1 MPDYRVII
9 SWSGKDQIF
18 VAEAPDLP
26 GCKAHGDTKERAL
39 ANIKDAIRLWLDTA
53 NEFGDPV
60 P

>member
-1 MPDYRVII
+1 MPEYKLII
-9 SWSGKDQIF
+9 SWSDEDQVF

-26 GCKAHGDTKERAL
+26 GCKAHGDTKEQAL